1 MSDTDSEQ
9 ITFWQAKRPRGR
21 PVGTIK
27 KTPAEVAQNQR
38 EASSKWYYNNHEYRC
53 EQKKKYYAENRD
65 RIIEQRKQK
74 KMAAAIL
81 PYYIV

>member
-21 PVGTIK
+21 PVGTTK
-27 KTPAEVAQNQR
+27 KTLAEVAQSQR

-53 EQKKKYYAENRD
+53 EQKK
-65 RIIEQRKQK
+65 ILCRK
-74 KMAAAIL
+74 
-81 PYYIV
+81 PR